1 MSAQLNKLKL
11 DLTEINQLS
20 LLSLIH
26 LKEWQ
31 IALQYMSYIHFF
43 TKANLD
49 SQPDPATLKN
59 VSFFMMSIYS
69 SLEVRLNR
77 SVPWNG
83 KVYVSYM

>member
-49 SQPDPATLKN
+49 SQPDPATEECF
-59 VSFFMMSIYS
+59 FFMMSIYS
-69 SLEVRLNR
+69 SLKVRLNR